1 MQSNITRK
9 KKNKKKTRTK
19 SGTSRQEKKKIGVKE
34 KKTGGKAG
42 RDEKVAEVFV
52 MQTEH

>member
-19 SGTSRQEKKKIGVKE
+19 SGTSRQEKKIGVKE
-34 KKTGGKAG
+34 KKTGGKAR